1 MPTRIADMPPQVAA
15 RVAGLLYLAII
26 AGGLFAEAFVRGA
39 LVVPGD
45 PASTAANILEQESLY
60 RFGFAV
66 HLAYLV
72 CAVAVSVILYDMLR
86 RVGPGLALL
95 ALCLNLVGI
104 AVEASSLLHLV
115 APLRILGDPA
125 LAALP
130 PAQLQAMAYVP
141 ARLFASGFGL
151 GLVFFGGF
159 CIAVGTL
166 IARSRFL
173 PRLLGLLMVLAG
185 VCYIVNSFAG
195 FLSPALGA
203 RLFPWILLP
212 CLVAELALALWLLI
226 KGVDTGRLAWSA
238 DPVDPAPVRS
248 SY

>member
-1 MPTRIADMPPQVAA
+1 MSTRIVDMQPQVAA
-15 RVAGLLYLAII
+15 RWAGALYLAVI
-26 AGGLFAEAFVRGA
+26 AGGLFADAFVRGA
-39 LVVPGD
+39 LIIPGVPGA
-45 PASTAANILEQESLY
+45 PAANILETEGLY
-60 RFGFAV
+60 RLGFAV
-66 HLAYLV
+66 HLAYLA
-72 CAVAVSVILYDMLR
+72 CAVVVSVILYDLLR

-104 AVEASSLLHLV
+104 AVEASSLLQLL
-115 APLRILGDPA
+115 APLRVLGDPA
-125 LAALP
+125 LAVLP
-130 PAQLQAMAYVP
+130 PAHVQAMAYAS
-141 ARLFASGFGL
+141 ARLFANGFGM

-159 CIAVGTL
+159 CIAIGTL

-212 CLVAELALALWLLI
+212 CLVAELSLALWLLV
-226 KGVDTGRLAWSA
+226 KGVDTRHLA
-238 DPVDPAPVRS
+238 
-248 SY
+248 